1 MYSFLT
7 KDPEQK
13 KRSDA
18 GRKIVKKIRIKG
30 ETGTFQGS
38 GKNPYI
44 VTLEKCSCGDF
55 IRHHE
60 PCKHMFALAINLGKV
75 M

>member
-1 MYSFLT
+1 MCDFSPKT
-7 KDPEQK
+7 SEQK
-13 KRSDA
+13 KRLDA
-18 GRKIVKKIRIKG
+18 GRELVKKIKVNGR
-30 ETGTFQGS
+30 TGTFQGS

-44 VTLEKCSCGDF
+44 VTLDSCSCGDF

-60 PCKHMFALAINLGKV
+60 PCKHMFALAIKQKIV